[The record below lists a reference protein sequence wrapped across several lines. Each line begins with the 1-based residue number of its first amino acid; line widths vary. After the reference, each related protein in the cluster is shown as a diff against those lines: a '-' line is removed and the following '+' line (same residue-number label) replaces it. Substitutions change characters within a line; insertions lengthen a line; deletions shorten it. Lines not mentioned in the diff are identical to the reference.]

1 MHPVYSAMQTTIF
14 EHMSALAR
22 STGAINLGQ
31 GFPDGPGDAD
41 AIVAAQWA
49 LAEKSSQYPPMAG
62 IPELRVAVAGHYRRH
77 QGLDLDA
84 AEVLVTSGATEA
96 LAASILAL
104 VRPGDEVLMFAPVYD
119 AYVPLVE
126 RAGGIARV
134 VRLAPPDWR
143 ITAAMLEAAVTPRT
157 RMVIVNDPLNP
168 TGTILDAGQVAALA
182 EFCVRHDLTAICD
195 AVWEHMIYDGA
206 RHLPLIAAPGM
217 RDRTVKIG
225 SAGKIFS
232 LTGWKVGWVCA
243 APPLLAGIARA
254 HQFLTFTTP
263 PHLQW
268 AVASSLDRP
277 AEWFPA
283 MRAVYGRSRR
293 RLVDGLE
300 AGGFHVL
307 PSAGTWFVT
316 VDLRASGIPL
326 DDRSFSDRAVV
337 EAGVASI
344 PVSAFF
350 PTDPIRHIVRFCF
363 TKADE
368 TLDAAVERLAAFR
381 QTLLGETTELV

>member
-1 MHPVYSAMQTTIF
+1 MHPVYSAMQTTVF

-22 STGAINLGQ
+22 RTGAINLGQ
-31 GFPDGPGDAD
+31 GFPDGPGDPE
-41 AIVAAQWA
+41 AIAAAQRA
-49 LAEKSSQYPPMAG
+49 LGEKSSQYPPMAG
-62 IPELRVAVAGHYRRH
+62 LPELRAAVAGHYRLH
-77 QGLDLDA
+77 QGLDLDP

-104 VRPGDEVLMFAPVYD
+104 IRPGDEVLVFAPVYD

-126 RAGGIARV
+126 RAGGVARV
-134 VRLAPPDWR
+134 VRLSPPEWR

-157 RMVIVNDPLNP
+157 RFVIVNDPLNP
-168 TGTILDAGQVAALA
+168 TGTILCAQQVATLA
-182 EFCVRHDLTAICD
+182 EFCVRHDLIAISD
-195 AVWEHMIYDGA
+195 EVWEHMIYDGA
-206 RHLPLIAAPGM
+206 PHLPLIAAPGM

-243 APPLLAGIARA
+243 AAPLLAGIARA

-268 AVASSLDRP
+268 AVAESLGRP

-283 MRAVYGRSRR
+283 MRDSYGRSRR
-293 RLVDGLE
+293 RLIEGLE
-300 AGGFHVL
+300 SGGFHVL

-316 VDLRASGIPL
+316 VDLAASGIAL
-326 DDRSFSDRAVV
+326 EDRIFSDRAVV

-350 PTDPIRHIVRFCF
+350 PSDPIRHIVRFCF

-368 TLDAAVERLAAFR
+368 TLDAAAERLAAFR
-381 QTLLGETTELV
+381 QLLLRETSEAV